1 MLAIRLIKKSDVP
14 QDFLERFRVIKNEIL
29 ILGKKMAQSSAIC
42 DFGWKAPQFSL
53 PSTKGI
59 DVSLKSTSGNNGT
72 LVMFICNHCPYV
84 VGALDDIVQEAS
96 ALQNIGVNVLA
107 ICSNDAEEYPQD
119 NFENMKKF
127 DLDYS
132 FTFPYLHDA
141 DQSVAKK
148 FNAECTPDFFGFNS
162 KLELQY
168 RGRLNN
174 KRENPE
180 VVKRDLFEAMNMIAK
195 TGQGPQKQSP
205 SIGCS
210 IKWKSE

>member
-1 MLAIRLIKKSDVP
+1 MLLQTP
-14 QDFLERFRVIKNEIL
+14 
-29 ILGKKMAQSSAIC
+29 IC
-42 DFGWKAPQFSL
+42 DFGKKAIPF
-53 PSTKGI
+53 K
-59 DVSLKSTSGNNGT
+59 LKSTEGNFVSLDQVRGKNGT
-72 LVMFICNHCPYV
+72 LIMFICNHCPYV
-84 VGALDDIVQEAS
+84 VGALDDIVEEAS
-96 ALQNIGVNVLA
+96 ALQKIGVNVLA

-141 DQSVAKK
+141 DQSIAKL

-162 KLELQY
+162 NLELQY

-174 KRENPE
+174 KRENPQ
-180 VVKRDLFEAMNMIAK
+180 VVRRDLFEAMNIIAK
-195 TGQGPQKQSP
+195 TGEGPREQSP